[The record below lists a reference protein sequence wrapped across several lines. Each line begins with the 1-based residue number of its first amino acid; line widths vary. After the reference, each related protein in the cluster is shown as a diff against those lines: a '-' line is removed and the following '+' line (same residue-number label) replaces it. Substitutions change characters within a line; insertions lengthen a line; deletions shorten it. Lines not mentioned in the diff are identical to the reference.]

1 MSERLIYNITIP
13 KIMDLGFSI
22 VSDILFITKHKNDHN
37 FGPNL
42 NIDKILSVIDSPG
55 HPREAKKEKKALSH
69 IFFNCM
75 FYQLLRVQRS
85 CSSTQSWGSVPPSI
99 VQTRDQNSR
108 LFLNRTLGSF
118 CA

>member
-55 HPREAKKEKKALSH
+55 HP
-69 IFFNCM
+69 
-75 FYQLLRVQRS
+75 
-85 CSSTQSWGSVPPSI
+85 PSI